1 MNYTK
6 MIPPKVKDVD
16 LSHIQ
21 TEEDGTTSI
30 DFGALLNKPEWKE
43 IREQMEAIDNA
54 RQIKAANNE

>member
-21 TEEDGTTSI
+21 IEEDGTTSI
-30 DFGALLNKPEWKE
+30 DFGTLLNKPEWKE

-54 RQIKAANNE
+54 RQMQAANKE